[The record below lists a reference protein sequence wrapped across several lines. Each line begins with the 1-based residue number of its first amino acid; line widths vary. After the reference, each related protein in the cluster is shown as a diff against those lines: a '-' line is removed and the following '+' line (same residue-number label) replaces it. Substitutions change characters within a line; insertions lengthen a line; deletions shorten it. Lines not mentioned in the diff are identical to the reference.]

1 MMQNQVENKVSLVH
15 GEDDMGLVLSADA
28 KPRLKW
34 TPELH
39 QRFVDAVSKL
49 GGIQKATPKTV
60 MKVMG
65 VPKLTLFHL
74 KSHLQKYRLKNQQ
87 SGTCSDNKE
96 DCAVA
101 ALGDTEIRGVHV
113 HGENFEKNHIQINES
128 LQIAKALQ
136 RQLEVQQS
144 LHEQIEVQRRL
155 QLRIEAQGKYLQSVL
170 KKAQEMLAGCNI
182 SSLGLEAAKEEL
194 SELVS
199 LANAN
204 SPSGPSSSLSEL
216 TEMSDLQMQ
225 KQGTRPAG
233 NCFLPHQPQLTD
245 SSMDSCLTSSE
256 SSERKDEKLQS
267 SHVNS
272 AYDAERSGACA
283 LKPIEINSNNNN
295 LSKIHLSNRPAG
307 GKRTRRSDS
316 SDDTGTEK
324 QISEPLPY
332 QENFDNHLKRFRLS
346 GDIDLNSQYQSEM
359 DVGGQKLDLNCWI

>member
-1 MMQNQVENKVSLVH
+1 
-15 GEDDMGLVLSADA
+15 
-28 KPRLKW
+28 
-34 TPELH
+34 
-39 QRFVDAVSKL
+39 
-49 GGIQKATPKTV
+49 
-60 MKVMG
+60 
-65 VPKLTLFHL
+65 
-74 KSHLQKYRLKNQQ
+74 
-87 SGTCSDNKE
+87 
-96 DCAVA
+96 
-101 ALGDTEIRGVHV
+101 
-113 HGENFEKNHIQINES
+113 
-128 LQIAKALQ
+128 
-136 RQLEVQQS
+136 
-144 LHEQIEVQRRL
+144 
-155 QLRIEAQGKYLQSVL
+155 
-170 KKAQEMLAGCNI
+170 MLAGCNI

-295 LSKIHLSNRPAG
+295 LSKIHLSNRASG

-359 DVGGQKLDLNCWI
+359 DVGGQKLDLNCWIWGALISSSSVWILGNHLLMTQQVALGFGFYGLLFVWNCWCSYCYIWIQVLWKLKKEYVISKEEWSFLFHCTWLEHALIYNNPAILLLFLKGEKKKKESIWLAPVHEPRNMKCSVCVILCEAQDTMGDKQKKKKPKTIYRWFWTWRGKLF